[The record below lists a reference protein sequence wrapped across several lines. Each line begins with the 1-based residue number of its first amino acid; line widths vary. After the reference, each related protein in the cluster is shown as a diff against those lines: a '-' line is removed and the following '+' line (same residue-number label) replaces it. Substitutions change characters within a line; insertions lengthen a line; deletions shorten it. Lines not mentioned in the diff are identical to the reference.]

1 MASHS
6 LLSVSNSQA
15 TRVSPNGTHSG
26 VDITIQNVNPN
37 GYIYVGSN
45 DQVTSSNYGFR
56 ILPNHSISFEL
67 PGKDS
72 LYVVAS
78 TTGLSAAVMITN
90 LESGS

>member
-26 VDITIQNVNPN
+26 IDITIQNVNN
-37 GYIYVGSN
+37 SGYIYVGGN
-45 DQVTSSNYGFR
+45 DQVTSSSYGFR

-72 LYVVAS
+72 LYIIAS
-78 TTGLSAAVMITN
+78 TTGLSAAVLITN
-90 LESGS
+90 LESGA